1 MRPDLR
7 NLQQGEPGADYRLE
21 DQVGYWLRRAYQ
33 RHMAIFAGIMADL
46 DLTSMQFAA
55 LVKLRELKA
64 VSQTELGRLTGM
76 DRATISGV
84 VARLR
89 RRDLVLYKPDPLDR
103 RSRIIV
109 LTPGGEA
116 LLGDAMQRI
125 DRVTEQTLEPID
137 AAERDSLR
145 AILQKMG

>member
-1 MRPDLR
+1 MKPDLR
-7 NLQQGEPGADYRLE
+7 KLQGNDPADSYRLE

-33 RHMAIFAGIMADL
+33 RHMAIFAGIMSDL

-84 VARLR
+84 VARLK
-89 RRDLVLYKPDPLDR
+89 RRDLVLYKPDPLDK
-103 RSRIIV
+103 RSRIIA
-109 LTPGGEA
+109 LTSAGEA
-116 LLGDAMQRI
+116 LLTDAMQRI
-125 DRVTEQTLEPID
+125 GGVTEQTLEPVG
-137 AAERDSLR
+137 AAERESLR

>member
-1 MRPDLR
+1 MKPDLR
-7 NLQQGEPGADYRLE
+7 KLQSDELGGDYRLE

-33 RHMAIFAGIMADL
+33 RHMAIFAGVMSDL

-84 VARLR
+84 AARLKKR
-89 RRDLVLYKPDPLDR
+89 ELVLYKPDPLDK
-103 RSRIIV
+103 RSRIIA
-109 LTPGGEA
+109 LTDAGEA
-116 LLGDAMQRI
+116 LLAEAMGRI
-125 DRVTEQTLEPID
+125 ERVTEQTLEPIEPG
-137 AAERDSLR
+137 ERESLR
-145 AILQKMG
+145 AILQRMG

>member
-1 MRPDLR
+1 MKADLR
-7 NLQQGEPGADYRLE
+7 KLQGDEPGGDYRLE

-33 RHMAIFAGIMADL
+33 RHMAIFAGTMSDL

-84 VARLR
+84 VARLQR
-89 RRDLVLYKPDPLDR
+89 RELVLYKPDPLDK
-103 RSRIIV
+103 RSRIIA
-109 LTPGGEA
+109 LTDAGEA
-116 LLGDAMQRI
+116 LLAEAMQRI
-125 DRVTEQTLEPID
+125 ERVTEQTLEPIEPG
-137 AAERDSLR
+137 ERESLR
-145 AILQKMG
+145 AILQRMG

>member
-1 MRPDLR
+1 MKPEQRTPSTD
-7 NLQQGEPGADYRLE
+7 PADSYRLE
-21 DQVGYWLRRAYQ
+21 HQVGYWLRRAYQ
-33 RHMAIFAGIMADL
+33 RHMAIFAGIMSDL

-84 VARLR
+84 VARLKR
-89 RRDLVLYKPDPLDR
+89 RNLVLYKPDPLDK
-103 RSRIIV
+103 RSRIIA
-109 LTPGGEA
+109 LTPAGET
-116 LLGDAMQRI
+116 LLHEAMQRI
-125 DRVTEQTLEPID
+125 GRVTEQTLEPIEP
-137 AAERDSLR
+137 AERDNLR

>member
-1 MRPDLR
+1 MKPEQRTPSSD
-7 NLQQGEPGADYRLE
+7 PADSYRLE

-33 RHMAIFAGIMADL
+33 RHMAIFAGVMNDL

-84 VARLR
+84 IARLK
-89 RRDLVLYKPDPLDR
+89 RRDLVLYKPDPLDK
-103 RSRIIV
+103 RSRIIA
-109 LTPGGEA
+109 LTTAGES
-116 LLGDAMQRI
+116 LLADAMGRI
-125 DRVTEQTLEPID
+125 GRVTDQTLESIEP
-137 AAERDSLR
+137 AERESLR

>member
-1 MRPDLR
+1 MKADLR
-7 NLQQGEPGADYRLE
+7 KLQADEPGDDYRLE

-33 RHMAIFAGIMADL
+33 RHMAIFAGIMGDI

-76 DRATISGV
+76 DRATVSGV
-84 VARLR
+84 VSRLK
-89 RRDLVLYKPDPLDR
+89 RRDLVLYRPDPLDR
-103 RSRIIV
+103 RSRIIA
-109 LTPGGEA
+109 LTPAGEA
-116 LLGDAMQRI
+116 LLADAMERI
-125 DRVTEQTLEPID
+125 GRVTEQTLEPIG
-137 AAERDSLR
+137 AAEREDLR